1 MNAILYLDHIFRG
14 IITGFLIAYLIILGL
29 RPAVMYPDNI
39 LEIIDNP
46 WIFLVLIIL
55 NYYIFW
61 WDDTIGL
68 LMFLTLIALLMD
80 IILFTEGGFFH
91 ENVEIFSQ
99 DTASQAQ
106 VPTVQQQSY
115 KDINNMILGK
125 LKEIKALHEQNN
137 ALIAPYI

>member
-55 NYYIFW
+55 NYYVFW

-106 VPTVQQQSY
+106 VPMVQQQSY